1 MFLILK
7 VASLLFFFLEMW
19 YMILTTFILKY
30 NNINYKSL
38 ILKLIIV
45 LIYSFNILY
54 CIISW
59 FIIKKINDLS
69 IIEWV
74 NMLIIIL
81 YNWSFILD
89 FKENVFISILSSKN
103 MNCNSI
109 I

>member
-1 MFLILK
+1 
-7 VASLLFFFLEMW
+7 MW